1 MENYLQ
7 SEELQVKSEEWRE
20 RMDLRPFLFSGGNPV
35 TQRNDLGGRSYAA
48 LASGKPSDRKTRA
61 ICRDNAATTQ
71 KTEADTVPICELLT
85 K

>member
-7 SEELQVKSEEWRE
+7 SEEWRE
-20 RMDLRPFLFSGGNPV
+20 RMDLRPFHSAGGNPV

-61 ICRDNAATTQ
+61 ICRDTAAATR
-71 KTEADTVPICELLT
+71 KTEADTRSFSGPAS